1 MGEFE
6 LARRVVLRTMRTRA
20 WREDIRA
27 EDETMVAHIPQLL
40 RINRLGMITENS
52 QAGRSH
58 HYTSQ
63 ATGRREHSAER
74 AYCFGFVHPDVADAF
89 INWMWLNTDKYV
101 VRAKIVEEWPGPVG
115 RIGVTTERSKMVT
128 WVSPFGDP
136 GCRACNY
143 GRWIYP
149 EQGGAASSGTTSREE
164 AMLAKARRAIGPYLA
179 HPVPETAEFL
189 LLVDMKWGRRA
200 NGRRGLFT
208 EIEHG
213 LRATARSGSLNA
225 GK

>member
-6 LARRVVLRTMRTRA
+6 QARRVALRTMRTRA

-40 RINRLGMITENS
+40 RINGLGMITENS

-58 HYTSQ
+58 HYTSR
-63 ATGRREHSAER
+63 ATGQREHAAER

-89 INWMWLNTDKYV
+89 IHWMWLHTDKYA
-101 VRAKIVEEWPGPVG
+101 VRAQTVEEWPGPVG
-115 RIGVTTERSKMVT
+115 RIGVTTEGSKWVT

-149 EQGGAASSGTTSREE
+149 EQGLAASPTADHE

-179 HPVPETAEFL
+179 HPVPETAVFL

-200 NGRRGLFT
+200 DGRRGLFT
-208 EIEHG
+208 EIERG
-213 LRATARSGSLNA
+213 LRAVAV
-225 GK
+225 

>member
-1 MGEFE
+1 MDEFE
-6 LARRVVLRTMRTRA
+6 QARRVALRTMRTRA

-40 RINRLGMITENS
+40 RINGLGMITENS

-63 ATGRREHSAER
+63 ATGRREHAAER

-89 INWMWLNTDKYV
+89 IHWMWLHTDKYA
-101 VRAKIVEEWPGPVG
+101 VRAQIVEEWPGPVG
-115 RIGVTTERSKMVT
+115 RIGVTTEGSEWVT

-149 EQGGAASSGTTSREE
+149 EQGRAASSTADHE

-179 HPVPETAEFL
+179 HPVPGTAVFL

-200 NGRRGLFT
+200 DSRRGLFT

-213 LRATARSGSLNA
+213 LHAVAV
-225 GK
+225 